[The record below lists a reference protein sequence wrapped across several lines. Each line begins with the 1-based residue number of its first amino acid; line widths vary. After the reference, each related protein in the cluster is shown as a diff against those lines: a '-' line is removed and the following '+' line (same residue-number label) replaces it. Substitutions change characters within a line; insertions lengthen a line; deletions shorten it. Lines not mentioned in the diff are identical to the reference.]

1 MHADNLRYRNDKEQS
16 DALLTERDVIKVN
29 EAIEKREADGP
40 TGLRRQLL
48 STSVRLS
55 RKMAADIHK
64 LSDECVERL
73 SMDIPLELYVF
84 NSPQFN
90 AMCFKPE
97 EGKLYV
103 MFSSALLEGFTPK
116 ELQFVMGHEFGHH
129 IYNHHDIPIGYLV
142 KGKQRPD
149 PRLALRLFAW
159 SRNAEISADRA
170 GAYCAQDLQSVAS
183 GLFKLASGLTGSVVN
198 FDLDDFLLQ
207 VDDMQSFDEE
217 PGQGAPQGDWF
228 STHPFSPLR
237 VKALRLFFNS
247 ELMSKDTAAM
257 KIDDLDIGVQR
268 IMSLMEPSYLDAKTE
283 AAIAMRHLLFAGSIV
298 VAHASGDV
306 TTKEIQSF
314 EQFFEKGDFSD
325 KLNVERI
332 EQELPSRIERAVE
345 RSTVTQRMQVVRDL
359 CVIAMAEG
367 NVDDDEREVL
377 NSIADGLGVSRTF
390 ICQTIEQDC
399 EPD

>member
-1 MHADNLRYRNDKEQS
+1 MHADDLRYRNDKEQS
-16 DALLTERDVIKVN
+16 DALLTERAVIKVN

-55 RKMAADIHK
+55 RKMAPDIHK

-142 KGKQRPD
+142 KGKKRPD

-183 GLFKLASGLTGSVVN
+183 ALFKLASGLTGSVVN

-207 VDDMQSFDEE
+207 VDDMQSFDDE

-247 ELMSKDTAAM
+247 ELMSKDASAM
-257 KIDDLDIGVQR
+257 NIDELDIGVQR
-268 IMSLMEPSYLDAKTE
+268 IMSMMEPSYLDAKTE

-298 VAHASGDV
+298 VAHASGEV

-314 EQFFEKGDFSD
+314 EQFFDKGDFSE
-325 KLNVERI
+325 KLNVKRI
-332 EQELPSRIERAVE
+332 EQELPQRIERAVE
-345 RSTVTQRMQVVRDL
+345 RSTVTQRMQVLRDL

-367 NVDDDEREVL
+367 SVDDDEREVL

-390 ICQTIEQDC
+390 ICQTIEQDF